1 MYIYMHRY
9 IHICIT
15 FSSNSEYSGL
25 PKAKKNSKFLFRST
39 KRFIKEPLG
48 LELKDIAAYVPV
60 FVCSHLTRPISSVMS
75 AHFGPARVTHVCTY
89 SFMKIK
95 TATKPR
101 NWRQKQKTKA
111 KRKEKRKQVSR
122 NDRFGRLLIKR
133 LKFVTDVSTRH
144 SMDAPV
150 PISLRIPIE
159 TQPPSTLW
167 TTRDDPTE
175 PVQSDRYA
183 NAEETVRRNQRWIHA
198 TVLPRQNQQAST
210 TTQLNNK

>member
-1 MYIYMHRY
+1 MYIYTHTY

-25 PKAKKNSKFLFRST
+25 PKAKKNSKF
-39 KRFIKEPLG
+39 
-48 LELKDIAAYVPV
+48 
-60 FVCSHLTRPISSVMS
+60 PISIDEKIHQRAIRTSIQRYRSLCPRVRLQSPYS
-75 AHFGPARVTHVCTY
+75 ADLIGHVRAFWASSCNSRMYLY
-89 SFMKIK
+89 SFM
-95 TATKPR
+95 
-101 NWRQKQKTKA
+101 KTKA

-144 SMDAPV
+144 SMDALV

-183 NAEETVRRNQRWIHA
+183 NAEKTVRRNQRWIHA

>member
-39 KRFIKEPLG
+39 KGFVKEPLG

-60 FVCSHLTRPISSVMS
+60 FVCSHLTRPIWSVVC

-101 NWRQKQKTKA
+101 NRRQKTENKGEKKREKETSIKERSFRQTSDKTFKIRHGCKYA
-111 KRKEKRKQVSR
+111 PFHGRARTDIIEDPNRNPAAFNPLNNTRRSNWTGPIRQICKCRRNRSKE
-122 NDRFGRLLIKR
+122 
-133 LKFVTDVSTRH
+133 
-144 SMDAPV
+144 
-150 PISLRIPIE
+150 
-159 TQPPSTLW
+159 STLD
-167 TTRDDPTE
+167 TRDSFTATKPASIND
-175 PVQSDRYA
+175 
-183 NAEETVRRNQRWIHA
+183 HA
-198 TVLPRQNQQAST
+198 T
-210 TTQLNNK
+210 